1 MMTEIVEV
9 DGKRALK
16 TTLDGRIV
24 YYQRLDEKTIVE
36 RAGIGNYNPRYF
48 LRRKGRVNRKDY
60 EFIDQLLNEHGL

>member
-24 YYQRLDEKTIVE
+24 YYQRLDEKKLYQGKRCEIFE
-36 RAGIGNYNPRYF
+36 
-48 LRRKGRVNRKDY
+48 
-60 EFIDQLLNEHGL
+60 